1 MDNLL
6 AKLTRLH
13 VEERSFTPDGSN
25 NPISYSVAVL
35 TYQIHGRDRT
45 MELKI
50 SKDKSQ
56 ILELADTID
65 RTL

>member
-6 AKLTRLH
+6 SKLTRLH
-13 VEERSFTPDGSN
+13 VEERSFTPDGSTQ
-25 NPISYSVAVL
+25 PIKYSVAVL
-35 TYQIHGRDRT
+35 TYQIHGHDRT

-56 ILELADTID
+56 ILELADTVE
-65 RTL
+65 RSL

>member
-6 AKLTRLH
+6 SKLTRLH
-13 VEERSFTPDGSN
+13 VEERSFKPDGQTDL
-25 NPISYSVAVL
+25 IRYSVAVL
-35 TYQIHGRDRT
+35 TYQVHGHDRT

-56 ILELADTID
+56 ILELADSIE
-65 RTL
+65 RSL

>member
-1 MDNLL
+1 MDNLIS
-6 AKLTRLH
+6 KLTRLH
-13 VEERSFTPDGSN
+13 IEERSFKPDGSN
-25 NPISYSVAVL
+25 DVIKYSVAVL

-50 SKDKSQ
+50 SKDKAQ

>member
-6 AKLTRLH
+6 SKITRLH
-13 VEERSFTPDGSN
+13 VEERSFVPEGQSQ
-25 NPISYSVAVL
+25 PIKYNVAVL
-35 TYQIHGRDRT
+35 TYQINGKDRT

-56 ILELADTID
+56 ILELADTVE
-65 RTL
+65 RSF